1 MIELVYPTEPARVEK
16 GGKGAHS
23 AEMLPIVEPD
33 GEVTA
38 QASRA
43 YCHGPRKPLHPV
55 VHLEIIN
62 RSGAIYLQ
70 KRSAEKKLFPNR
82 WDTAVGG
89 HVSYGE
95 YVHEALYRES
105 WEELGFRDFNPKFLD
120 NYISETDTERELV
133 SLFAAVGDFELHP
146 DHDEVTDGRWWSI
159 REIEANI
166 GKGIFTPLFEKEYIR
181 YKDALLALL

>member
-16 GGKGAHS
+16 GGKGAHP

-70 KRSAEKKLFPNR
+70 
-82 WDTAVGG
+82 
-89 HVSYGE
+89 
-95 YVHEALYRES
+95 
-105 WEELGFRDFNPKFLD
+105 
-120 NYISETDTERELV
+120 
-133 SLFAAVGDFELHP
+133 
-146 DHDEVTDGRWWSI
+146 I
-159 REIEANI
+159 RA
-166 GKGIFTPLFEKEYIR
+166 
-181 YKDALLALL
+181 